1 MEPETIFQAR
11 NPLLAKALPAL
22 KRAAI
27 QARLIAAQTGTDLIV
42 LEKGKIRRIKISAED
57 IQGIREQAASYDSAS
72 DDV

>member
-1 MEPETIFQAR
+1 MEPETISQAR

-22 KRAAI
+22 KRAAL

-42 LEKGKIRRIKISAED
+42 LENAQIRRIEISTEE
-57 IQGIREQAASYDSAS
+57 IQSIREQSASHDFIS